1 VGEFRCALADAQSV
15 KAMRFAEYRK
25 AIKFKIR
32 FKAVAEE
39 VQPTILCRICELF
52 AVLRALMLESELVLE
67 VMHHFVHQDGL
78 VCGRSSGPAFDQVDY
93 FRAIDVDRNGIVR
106 WEVRRRLGLCQSGV
120 SRDLVGRR
128 RHRAVVTQ
136 SADLAGRDQ
145 FDFWESIDD
154 R

>member
-1 VGEFRCALADAQSV
+1 
-15 KAMRFAEYRK
+15 
-25 AIKFKIR
+25 
-32 FKAVAEE
+32 
-39 VQPTILCRICELF
+39 
-52 AVLRALMLESELVLE
+52 MLEPELVLD

-78 VCGRSSGPAFDQVDY
+78 VCGRSSGPALDQVDY

-120 SRDLVGRR
+120 SRDLVGRP
-128 RHRAVVTQ
+128 RHRAVVTK